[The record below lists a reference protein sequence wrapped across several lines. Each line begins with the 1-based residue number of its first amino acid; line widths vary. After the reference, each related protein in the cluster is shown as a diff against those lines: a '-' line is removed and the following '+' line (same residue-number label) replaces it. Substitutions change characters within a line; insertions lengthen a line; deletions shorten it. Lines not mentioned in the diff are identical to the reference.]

1 MGQKVYYCHFF
12 KLHLKQGCEILSEEL
27 LNLACEGIF
36 DRFSV
41 AGLGEA
47 GAAGLLVIHVEAL
60 ADFPHGEHHL
70 VGRDERL
77 DAAQCHSG
85 GQW

>member
-1 MGQKVYYCHFF
+1 MQKYKRKYYS
-12 KLHLKQGCEILSEEL
+12 QILSEEL
-27 LNLACEGIF
+27 LNLAGEGIF
-36 DRFSV
+36 DRFAV
-41 AGLGEA
+41 TCLGEA